1 MDNYIPDNTARRYT
15 AYVISWKYSLG
26 TSRIRGGKS
35 KVANIKKGNYKWIFH
50 TKAVYFLM
58 LSILLSIAIFCTIIY
73 FMPKRL
79 TLMEMY
85 TASWFTMTFVL
96 TVNIYLSFKL
106 HLYGYLTK
114 GVIVWRTLIIHF
126 GVFPAYNAIFLNLF
140 PKTKRTQV
148 LYILEHSIILITYE
162 WITTLTGA
170 FYYNNWNLRYS
181 ALLYPFILLIL
192 YGNLKIIRA
201 LKRREE
207 C

>member
-1 MDNYIPDNTARRYT
+1 
-15 AYVISWKYSLG
+15 
-26 TSRIRGGKS
+26 
-35 KVANIKKGNYKWIFH
+35 
-50 TKAVYFLM
+50 
-58 LSILLSIAIFCTIIY
+58 
-73 FMPKRL
+73 
-79 TLMEMY
+79 
-85 TASWFTMTFVL
+85 MTFVL

-126 GVFPAYNAIFLNLF
+126 GVFPAYNAIFLNFF